1 MESRN
6 LQQLD
11 LSRTSKL
18 NYVLIRI
25 LCKCSLRGIYALGVK
40 LNRVVRDTI
49 PQEIRLLHMILP
61 LLTWAKP
68 VHDQICRQLVRH
80 IHIVISLLTVFI
92 AIACEIREK
101 SMKMQVK

>member
-61 LLTWAKP
+61 LLTWA
-68 VHDQICRQLVRH
+68 RH